1 MSGQKKAAPP
11 PMYALE
17 EDVEKQVVLASC
29 SEPRFHLAIGRAID
43 PERLRDPAA
52 RMLVAAAH
60 AIASKTGRSPT
71 WSTLP
76 VQHLATLMSQGKVTL
91 DQMIAAKDYL
101 LDAMELPPVHVDDL
115 IAAVLP
121 VIERVLHKEAIVEAL
136 DGYKNHAPASQTAA
150 VFDALARLGKATS
163 PIIAPI
169 QSLVASPDF
178 FTDVDKDMLRFGIPE
193 LDDAIG
199 GGLEKEALGLIVGGS
214 GAGKSMALA
223 HVAVESMLGGHHV
236 LYVTLELSV
245 VRVTQ
250 RLVRNLTDMTKRE
263 ARIDPLLART
273 RFGAICSM
281 PGVGKIHVVYAEP
294 LVSSP
299 RDIRGFVDQ
308 AMREDPEFDPKVFV
322 TDFMDKMRCNPK
334 ASLYEDMLAV
344 ADGLRSVAVDADGWA
359 WTASQSDRK
368 STNRPWLDLDAVAD
382 SMNKIRSA
390 DLVIAIGRTDEDKAT
405 DQIRFSVPKRREGEG
420 AHTRVGPIAWD
431 PEHGRIAVVSDRSY
445 PW

>member
-1 MSGQKKAAPP
+1 MT
-11 PMYALE
+11 AL
-17 EDVEKQVVLASC
+17 
-29 SEPRFHLAIGRAID
+29 
-43 PERLRDPAA
+43 AA
-52 RMLVAAAH
+52 R
-60 AIASKTGRSPT
+60 
-71 WSTLP
+71 
-76 VQHLATLMSQGKVTL
+76 
-91 DQMIAAKDYL
+91 
-101 LDAMELPPVHVDDL
+101 
-115 IAAVLP
+115 
-121 VIERVLHKEAIVEAL
+121 
-136 DGYKNHAPASQTAA
+136 
-150 VFDALARLGKATS
+150 
-163 PIIAPI
+163 
-169 QSLVASPDF
+169 
-178 FTDVDKDMLRFGIPE
+178 
-193 LDDAIG
+193 
-199 GGLEKEALGLIVGGS
+199 
-214 GAGKSMALA
+214 
-223 HVAVESMLGGHHV
+223 GHHV